1 MLGLCPPSHAQY
13 RDGRREA
20 VESDKG
26 WEELEGMKLLAPGL
40 VVETAGGRGKGEAK
54 SWYRGAGS
62 EAVGGHIQI
71 VLTKR
76 QPSRNL
82 DCGKSTTHAPALDYL
97 LRQVAGGYENT
108 VAAAPWDPP
117 QAMRTDRGGIDYQV
131 PSLHYV
137 HLCLSQPPSRPRY
150 TLRELN
156 TPLEEGSQF
165 TMGVGVLE
173 AVQEEEAATLE
184 EARRSLSALR
194 NRNKAQ
200 TRLLVAWKRRLKEQN
215 VLLQHLQR
223 ERDHHLRTIQSQLMI
238 FESQLRRR
246 QKEVEVLLHE
256 KEATI
261 QRQQLEILSLSRAL
275 NNQQE
280 KQEPASTPQNTTET
294 IDKEIQRDG
303 KQTENED
310 ENTLKKDN
318 FSIPLTVSSKSD
330 PESLNDSDSA
340 IMLEENFDSLVINP
354 LVKGEVKVVRSVSD
368 AVEVANRSSCPSNTS
383 VTGCTNSLLKP
394 GFNSCNGPGSLS
406 TSPSCSS
413 EESDDSPSCTLT
425 KGRAELLRTVYSLEE
440 EESIL
445 KSPSHYDS
453 DATLSDGESEEEDNT
468 GHADDSCNDRRQLL
482 GSYEKLN
489 TLGATPRKPKAEE
502 EIQVTY
508 NRVMSNHRSVTKP
521 KDVKYRRINKAKSR
535 SLEELRGKL
544 KYWTDRGGK
553 QSLSVDLDNH
563 SFA

>member
-1 MLGLCPPSHAQY
+1 
-13 RDGRREA
+13 
-20 VESDKG
+20 
-26 WEELEGMKLLAPGL
+26 
-40 VVETAGGRGKGEAK
+40 
-54 SWYRGAGS
+54 
-62 EAVGGHIQI
+62 
-71 VLTKR
+71 
-76 QPSRNL
+76 
-82 DCGKSTTHAPALDYL
+82 
-97 LRQVAGGYENT
+97 
-108 VAAAPWDPP
+108 
-117 QAMRTDRGGIDYQV
+117 
-131 PSLHYV
+131 
-137 HLCLSQPPSRPRY
+137 
-150 TLRELN
+150 
-156 TPLEEGSQF
+156 
-165 TMGVGVLE
+165 MGVGVLE

-440 EESIL
+440 EEVCHTLPEHDSLLDNETSVASLQSIL